1 MNAQSYLQS
10 FGWTPGTSLGNP
22 LSHAPSTSTCP
33 SSQRLTKRILIST
46 KNNTLGVGRKQS
58 NLNHADLW
66 WEKAFDVSLKKLD
79 VNKDTSTIPQEK
91 KDVVDNM
98 NLFSD
103 LGGGRGFG
111 GTAMGEGVKK
121 GGGKKVE
128 HSKAPLY
135 RYFVR
140 GQGLEGTITSIST
153 TTTTTTT
160 TVVQTETT
168 ILEDSRPNK
177 KRKRDSDND
186 NEKDTSSLS
195 KSERKAFKSER
206 KQLRAERRAAKTE
219 RRRLR
224 TERRAAKEEKR
235 KLKAEKRAKK
245 EAKRE
250 AKKAESS
257 SASSDDEEG
266 EEEEE
271 EEKHVQSDSGVDMS
285 QDEASV
291 EEDVVI
297 EEKGKGK
304 DKKKTT
310 KALKETGVDA
320 KKKKKKS
327 DRKAKDGS
335 KKKKR
340 VSST

>member
-66 WEKAFDVSLKKLD
+66 WEKAFDISLKKLD
-79 VNKDTSTIPQEK
+79 VNKDTSSIPQEK

-98 NLFSD
+98 NLFSE

-111 GTAMGEGVKK
+111 GTAMGEGAKK

-128 HSKAPLY
+128 HTKAPLY

-140 GQGLEGTITSIST
+140 GQGLEGTMESIST
-153 TTTTTTT
+153 TTTTTTI

-168 ILEDSRPNK
+168 TPGGSRSNK

-186 NEKDTSSLS
+186 NNKDTSSLS
-195 KSERKAFKSER
+195 KSERKALKSER

-245 EAKRE
+245 EAKKE

-266 EEEEE
+266 EEEGEEEEEEE

-291 EEDVVI
+291 EEEVTHLYI
-297 EEKGKGK
+297 I
-304 DKKKTT
+304 TF
-310 KALKETGVDA
+310 ETA
-320 KKKKKKS
+320 
-327 DRKAKDGS
+327 
-335 KKKKR
+335 
-340 VSST
+340 

>member
-79 VNKDTSTIPQEK
+79 VNKDTSSIPQEK

-111 GTAMGEGVKK
+111 GTAIGEGAKK

-135 RYFVR
+135 RYF
-140 GQGLEGTITSIST
+140 
-153 TTTTTTT
+153 
-160 TVVQTETT
+160 TETT
-168 ILEDSRPNK
+168 ILKDSRPNK

-186 NEKDTSSLS
+186 KDKDTSSLS
-195 KSERKAFKSER
+195 RSERKALKSER

-245 EAKRE
+245 EAKKE

-257 SASSDDEEG
+257 STSSDDEEEE

-291 EEDVVI
+291 EEDAVT
-297 EEKGKGK
+297 EGKGKGK
-304 DKKKTT
+304 DKKKAT

-320 KKKKKKS
+320 KKKEKKS

-335 KKKKR
+335 KKKKE